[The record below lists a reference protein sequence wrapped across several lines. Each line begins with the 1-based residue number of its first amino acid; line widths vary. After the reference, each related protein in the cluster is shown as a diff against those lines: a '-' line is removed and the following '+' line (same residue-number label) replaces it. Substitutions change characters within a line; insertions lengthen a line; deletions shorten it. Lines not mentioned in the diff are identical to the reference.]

1 VRLPAAALVVCR
13 PICQAWSDIPHEGRV
28 VTPKSQGISVS
39 FRDESQPYHVVLYEV
54 RTTWAKKVL
63 GRGWGWMVRVQ
74 VTLRKQLKRDSM
86 FLTASSGRQVQMESR
101 MITSYE
107 VEFESKIDSGGL

>member
-1 VRLPAAALVVCR
+1 
-13 PICQAWSDIPHEGRV
+13 V

-39 FRDESQPYHVVLYEV
+39 FRDESQPYHVVLYET
-54 RTTWAKKVL
+54 RTTWAKKGIG
-63 GRGWGWMVRVQ
+63 GRGGDGWFVSKF
-74 VTLRKQLKRDSM
+74 RKQLKRDPM
-86 FLTASSGRQVQMESR
+86 FLTASSGRQVQMENW